1 MHILWMILI
10 GFVIGLLAR
19 LLMPGDDSH
28 GIVITTLLGIAGSVA
43 ASYAGQA
50 LGWYA
55 EGQPAGFLASV
66 LGAIALLAVA
76 RLFRKKQA

>member
-10 GFVIGLLAR
+10 GFVVGVLAR

-28 GIVITTLLGIAGSVA
+28 GIVITTLLGIAGSVV

-50 LGWYA
+50 LGWYVQ
-55 EGQPAGFLASV
+55 GQAAGFIASV

-76 RLFRKKQA
+76 RLFRKKQS